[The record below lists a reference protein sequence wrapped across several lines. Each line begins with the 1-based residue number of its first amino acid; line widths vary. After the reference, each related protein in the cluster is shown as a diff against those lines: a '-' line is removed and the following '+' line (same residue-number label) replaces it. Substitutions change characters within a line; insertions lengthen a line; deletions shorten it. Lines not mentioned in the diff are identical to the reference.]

1 MKKILVVMFSVLLMF
16 TASNTAFAGEVSNY
30 QLALQLIDQ
39 TNQDIDNKINK
50 GVEKAD
56 KLQQEY
62 LEAIKTA
69 NESEIEELTAKYE
82 NELTK
87 IIEGVFYETLKMSTK
102 TIGEAYDL
110 GVLAE
115 CSWKLV
121 RFADREVLID
131 PITVIG
137 RN

>member
-1 MKKILVVMFSVLLMF
+1 MKKTLVLMFSILLMF
-16 TASNTAFAGEVSNY
+16 TASNTAFAGEISNY
-30 QLALQLIDQ
+30 QLAIQLIDG
-39 TNQDIDNKINK
+39 TNKEIDAKIQK
-50 GVEKAD
+50 GVEQAD

-69 NESEIEELTAKYE
+69 NEKEVKELTAKYE
-82 NELTK
+82 KELTK
-87 IIEGVFYETLKMSTK
+87 IIEGVFYETLKMSSK

-131 PITVIG
+131 PIQVIG

>member
-1 MKKILVVMFSVLLMF
+1 MKKTLVLMFSILLMF
-16 TASNTAFAGEVSNY
+16 TASNTAFAGELSNY
-30 QLALQLIDQ
+30 QLAMQLIDD
-39 TNQDIDNKINK
+39 TNQEIDAKINK
-50 GVEKAD
+50 GVEEAD

-69 NESEIEELTAKYE
+69 NEKEVKELTAKYE
-82 NELTK
+82 KELTK
-87 IIEGVFYETLKMSTK
+87 IIEGVFYETLKMSSK

-121 RFADREVLID
+121 QFADREVLID
-131 PITVIG
+131 PIQVIG